1 MSDEVEEET
10 GEEVEPTVD
19 PGTETEPETG
29 SETGTEA
36 GEEETGHQLT
46 VEDLQKEIPPQDY
59 ETITLGEE
67 TVAVR
72 ALLKAKLAVAG
83 MVLSTGNKYD
93 EENEVCREATLKYA
107 LYELFAFVGQENRAR
122 EKLEDCELL
131 IETYFG
137 SIRKKTDADSSSG
150 SAVGVVHGGRKSP
163 MDRRRY

>member
-19 PGTETEPETG
+19 PGTETEQ
-29 SETGTEA
+29 ETGTET
-36 GEEETGHQLT
+36 GEEEARHQLT
-46 VEDLQKEIPPQDY
+46 VENLKAELPEQDY
-59 ETITLGEE
+59 ETLTLGDEN
-67 TVAVR
+67 VAVR
-72 ALLKAKLAVAG
+72 ALLKAKLAVGG

-137 SIRKKTDADSSSG
+137 SIRKKTDAESSSG
-150 SAVGVVHGGRKSP
+150 PAVGCVARGRESP
-163 MDRRRY
+163 MDRRRR

>member
-19 PGTETEPETG
+19 PGTETEQ
-29 SETGTEA
+29 ETGTET

-46 VEDLQKEIPPQDY
+46 VEDLKTELPEQDY
-59 ETITLGEE
+59 ETLTLGDEN
-67 TVAVR
+67 VAVR

-137 SIRKKTDADSSSG
+137 SIRKKTDAESSSG
-150 SAVGVVHGGRKSP
+150 PAVGCVARGRESP
-163 MDRRRY
+163 MDRRRR

>member
-19 PGTETEPETG
+19 PGTETEQ
-29 SETGTEA
+29 ETGTET
-36 GEEETGHQLT
+36 GEEEAGHQLT
-46 VEDLQKEIPPQDY
+46 VENLKSELPQQDY
-59 ETITLGEE
+59 ETLTLGDEN
-67 TVAVR
+67 VAVR
-72 ALLKAKLAVAG
+72 ALLKAKLAVGG

-137 SIRKKTDADSSSG
+137 SIRKKTDAESSSG
-150 SAVGVVHGGRKSP
+150 PAVGCVARGRESP
-163 MDRRRY
+163 MDRRRR

>member
-19 PGTETEPETG
+19 PGTETKPETG
-29 SETGTEA
+29 SETGTET

-59 ETITLGEE
+59 ETLTLGEE

-137 SIRKKTDADSSSG
+137 SIRKKTDAESSLG
-150 SAVGVVHGGRKSP
+150 PAVGCVARGRESP
-163 MDRRRY
+163 MDRRRR

>member
-19 PGTETEPETG
+19 PRTETEQ
-29 SETGTEA
+29 ETGTET
-36 GEEETGHQLT
+36 GEEEAGHQLT
-46 VEDLQKEIPPQDY
+46 VEDLKSELPQQDY
-59 ETITLGEE
+59 ETLTLGDEN
-67 TVAVR
+67 VAVR

-137 SIRKKTDADSSSG
+137 SIRKKTDAESSSG
-150 SAVGVVHGGRKSP
+150 PAVGCVARGRESP

>member
-19 PGTETEPETG
+19 PGTETEQ
-29 SETGTEA
+29 ETGTET
-36 GEEETGHQLT
+36 GEEEAGHQLT
-46 VEDLQKEIPPQDY
+46 VEDLKSELPQQDY
-59 ETITLGEE
+59 ETLTLGDEN
-67 TVAVR
+67 VAVR

-137 SIRKKTDADSSSG
+137 SIRKKTDAESSSG
-150 SAVGVVHGGRKSP
+150 PAVGCVARGRESP
-163 MDRRRY
+163 MDRRRR

>member
-19 PGTETEPETG
+19 PGTETEQ
-29 SETGTEA
+29 ETGTEA
-36 GEEETGHQLT
+36 GEKETGHQLT

-59 ETITLGEE
+59 ETLTLGEE

-137 SIRKKTDADSSSG
+137 SIRKKTDAESSLG
-150 SAVGVVHGGRKSP
+150 PAVGYVARGRESP
-163 MDRRRY
+163 MDRRRR

>member
-19 PGTETEPETG
+19 PGTETEQ
-29 SETGTEA
+29 ETGTET

-46 VEDLQKEIPPQDY
+46 VENLKSELPQQDY
-59 ETITLGEE
+59 ETLTLGDEN
-67 TVAVR
+67 VAVR

-137 SIRKKTDADSSSG
+137 SIRKKTDAESSSG
-150 SAVGVVHGGRKSP
+150 PAVGCVARGRESP

>member
-19 PGTETEPETG
+19 PGTETEQ
-29 SETGTEA
+29 ETGTET

-46 VEDLQKEIPPQDY
+46 VEDLKAELPEQDY
-59 ETITLGEE
+59 ETLTLGDEN
-67 TVAVR
+67 VAVR

-137 SIRKKTDADSSSG
+137 SIRKKTDAESSSG
-150 SAVGVVHGGRKSP
+150 PAVGCVARGRKSP
-163 MDRRRY
+163 MERRRS

>member
-19 PGTETEPETG
+19 PGTETEQ
-29 SETGTEA
+29 ETGTET

-46 VEDLQKEIPPQDY
+46 VENLKSELPQQDY
-59 ETITLGEE
+59 ETLTLGDEN
-67 TVAVR
+67 VAVR

-122 EKLEDCELL
+122 EKLEDCQLL

-137 SIRKKTDADSSSG
+137 SIRKKTDAESSSG
-150 SAVGVVHGGRKSP
+150 PAVGCVARGRKSP
-163 MDRRRY
+163 MERRRY